1 MLRERPVVWTR
12 DPKSNMDNLLFKVN
26 QNSKFGNHQANDHK
40 LMNWQHLEEW
50 RLSSFQGP
58 AIWPWPLTMWPEIH
72 RNVSSPEAST
82 VPSLATFT
90 KTTYLTL
97 TFDHVAWKLIGNIC
111 FLKSFIVTS
120 LATFAQRCQEI
131 LSVQQFFKTSR
142 LTFDHVTSTS
152 IVVVYYLKEFAVP
165 SLATFHKNGQEIL
178 SGNNIFL
185 KYNSLT
191 LTFDIVTHKAKGII
205 FS

>member
-1 MLRERPVVWTR
+1 MLRERPVVWPR

-40 LMNWQHLEEW
+40 LMNWQGS
-50 RLSSFQGP
+50 SSFQGQ

-72 RNVSSPEAST
+72 RNVSSLEAST

-120 LATFAQRCQEI
+120 LATFQQRCQEI
-131 LSVQQFFKTSR
+131 FFQDQQIDLWPCDFDINRSR
-142 LTFDHVTSTS
+142 LLSKD
-152 IVVVYYLKEFAVP
+152 
-165 SLATFHKNGQEIL
+165 HKNGQEIL
-178 SGNNIFL
+178 SGQQYFF
-185 KYNSLT
+185 KVQQ
-191 LTFDIVTHKAKGII
+191 FDPDLWHCDPQ
-205 FS
+205 S